1 MSSAYL
7 SAVKA
12 RRTIYTLKKES
23 TIDDKKI
30 EKIISQAVL
39 HTPSSFNSQS
49 TRVVILLKEEHNML
63 WDIAK
68 DALKA
73 VVSAEQYTATE
84 QKLNKFQGAY
94 GTVSC
99 LFRFSTY
106 TTCLLTHATLYYI
119 NSTT

>member
-30 EKIISQAVL
+30 EEIVSQALL
-39 HTPSSFNSQS
+39 HAPSSFNSQS
-49 TRVVILLKEEHNML
+49 TRVVVLLKEEHNKL
-63 WDIAK
+63 WEIAK

-73 VVSAEQYTATE
+73 VVSTEQYAATE
-84 QKLNKFQGAY
+84 KKLNTFQGAY

-99 LFRFSTY
+99 LYRFFYLHHVSCY
-106 TTCLLTHATLYYI
+106 ALYFLL
-119 NSTT
+119 

>member
-1 MSSAYL
+1 MSSAYF

-30 EKIISQAVL
+30 EEIVRETIL
-39 HTPSSFNSQS
+39 HAPSPFNSQS
-49 TRVVILLKEEHNML
+49 TRVVVLLKEEHNKL

-73 VVSAEQYTATE
+73 VVSAEQYAATE
-84 QKLNKFQGAY
+84 QKLNMFQGAY
-94 GTVSC
+94 GTVNYFFVFLSIPP
-99 LFRFSTY
+99 LFY
-106 TTCLLTHATLYYI
+106 ALYSI
-119 NSTT
+119 M

>member
-1 MSSAYL
+1 MSSAYF

-30 EKIISQAVL
+30 EEIVSQTIL
-39 HTPSSFNSQS
+39 HAPSSFNSQS
-49 TRVVILLKEEHNML
+49 TRVVILLKEEHNKL

-73 VVSAEQYTATE
+73 VVSAEQYAATE
-84 QKLNKFQGAY
+84 QKLNMFQGAY
-94 GTVSC
+94 GTVNYFFVFLSIPP
-99 LFRFSTY
+99 LFY
-106 TTCLLTHATLYYI
+106 ALYSI
-119 NSTT
+119 M